1 LIPYVNITPYLKKI
15 LLTGHSGFIGSHLVD
30 SLSNKYQVVCLA
42 KKILPKSGLT
52 QIKQDIQKIN
62 VNKIPK
68 NVSHIMH
75 LAALTDVLYCQ
86 NNPDECFDV
95 NVKGTQKM
103 LEVARKLD
111 SKFVFISTGHVFG
124 TPKKLPINENHP
136 KNPTSIYSGSKLAGE
151 ILCESYSQSY
161 GLDVSIVRLFSIYGP
176 RSPPHL
182 VTSRI
187 ISQLLTNN
195 ILYLGNLRPKR
206 DFLYVGDAINAVE
219 LVLRKLRGF
228 NSYNVG
234 SGKSHSISEL
244 CKILTKISGKK
255 ISIKSR
261 KSTLRKNDIYE
272 IVANSSKI
280 RTLGWKPKTELHEG
294 LQLTYDWFKS
304 QNYARRN

>member
-1 LIPYVNITPYLKKI
+1 MKKI

-30 SLSNKYQVVCLA
+30 SLSTKYQVVGLA

-52 QIKQDIQKIN
+52 QIKQDIQKIK

-68 NVSHIMH
+68 NVSYIIH

-103 LEVARKLD
+103 LEVARKQD
-111 SKFVFISTGHVFG
+111 SKFVFLSTGHVSG

-136 KNPTSIYSGSKLAGE
+136 RNPTSIYSGSKLAGE
-151 ILCESYSQSY
+151 ILCESYSKTY
-161 GLDVSIVRLFSIYGP
+161 GMDVSIIRLFSIYGP
-176 RSPPHL
+176 RSPAHL

-206 DFLYVGDAINAVE
+206 DFLYVGDAIKAIE
-219 LVLRKLRGF
+219 LVLRKSHGF

-234 SGKSHSISEL
+234 SGKSHSIYEI
-244 CKILTKISGKK
+244 CKILIKIAGKK
-255 ISIKSR
+255 IIIKSK
-261 KSTLRKNDIYE
+261 KSTFRKNDIGK
-272 IVANSSKI
+272 IVADCSKI
-280 RTLGWKPKTELHEG
+280 KKLGWKPQTELHEG
-294 LQLTYDWFKS
+294 LKLTYDWFKS
-304 QNYARRN
+304 QTSGSKRHTS